1 MIIKSK
7 KIVGTIDFFRLIF
20 LFLGDITIAINGL
33 ILLGFIYWIFVDYLI
48 YIPFWYIGSAY
59 IILCVIIIFVGYIH
73 YVRWHYIR
81 KKVELPCH
89 CCGTIVW
96 AERKKIIE
104 AHTKVTPLAGIH
116 VLLRTIRVQIYRPI
130 LLYTCPICGHE
141 EYICPYCHKTVSEAD
156 EKCPHCNKKM
166 ILE

>member
-7 KIVGTIDFFRLIF
+7 KLVDAIEFLGLIF

-48 YIPFWYIGSAY
+48 CIPFWYIGSAY
-59 IILCVIIIFVGYIH
+59 IILCILFIIWGYIH
-73 YVRWHYIR
+73 YVRWHFLR

-89 CCGTIVW
+89 CCGTKVW

-104 AHTKVTPLAGIH
+104 AHAKVTPLAGIRI
-116 VLLRTIRVQIYRPI
+116 LLKTIRLQIYRPI
-130 LLYTCPICGHE
+130 FLYTCPTCGHI
-141 EYICPYCHKTVSEAD
+141 EYICPYCHKQISKD
-156 EKCPHCNKKM
+156 DRRCPHCGKKNVG
-166 ILE
+166 